1 LSSLRRLQRP
11 DTTGELEH
19 ILRAAGSHKQ
29 TVTLFGNASKR
40 LMAGPVEDSDVNL
53 SMAGMSGVLEYEP
66 RDLTVSVRAGTPW
79 RELAALAKSNGQIL
93 PLDPPFAAD
102 ATVGGVVASNS
113 SGPRRRLYGT
123 ARDMVIGM
131 HFLTLEGKTVQTG
144 GMVVKNVAGL
154 DMGKLLIGS
163 FGALAAITVVNFK
176 LIPAPE
182 KECTFLLAFVTLSSA
197 VAARDGVLKSVLQPS
212 AIDLLSPE
220 AGAAVG
226 NRAWLLALRVGGNAA
241 VIDRYAREFA
251 ALGDIVALDGEAQ
264 DDFWRR
270 VEEFTPDYL
279 ATHPQ
284 GAVARASCTL
294 KETEALLETIN
305 GPAVMRAGSGVC
317 YACFDDVTAAAA
329 WMTSAA
335 GRGWKVVMEFAP
347 DAARNEIELWPAPGG
362 DFETMRRVKQMFD
375 PDGLLNR
382 GRMYRRI

>member
-1 LSSLRRLQRP
+1 
-11 DTTGELEH
+11 
-19 ILRAAGSHKQ
+19 
-29 TVTLFGNASKR
+29 
-40 LMAGPVEDSDVNL
+40 MAGPVEDSDVNL

-163 FGALAAITVVNFK
+163 FGTLAAITVVNFK

-182 KECTFLLAFVTLSSA
+182 RESTFVLGFVTLSSA

-241 VIDRYAREFA
+241 VIDRYARDFA

-270 VEEFTPDYL
+270 VEEFTPGYL
-279 ATHPQ
+279 AMHPQ

-294 KETEALLETIN
+294 KETEALLETVT

-317 YACFDDVTAAAA
+317 YACFDEAAAAAA

-335 GRGWKVVMEFAP
+335 GRGWKAVMEFAP
-347 DAARNEIELWPAPGG
+347 DAARNELELWPAPGG